1 MMPKLRKAGLFMM
14 FIGAAIATIY
24 VFAYGYMY
32 NINPH
37 FYFDIWLFVII
48 SLPTLVITAISW
60 RWPFAGGSIAA
71 GLSVMALLYF
81 VASAINP
88 SMEPR
93 ADYFFLAITLS
104 FLIGSIMILKSS
116 VNTGQEVDGGE

>member
-1 MMPKLRKAGLFMM
+1 MM
-14 FIGAAIATIY
+14 FIGAVIATVY

-37 FYFDIWLFVII
+37 FYFDIWGFVII
-48 SLPTLVITAISW
+48 SLPALIVSGISW

-81 VASAINP
+81 MASAINP

-93 ADYFFLAITLS
+93 ADYFFLAITFS
-104 FLIGSIMILKSS
+104 FLTGSIMLLISMR
-116 VNTGQEVDGGE
+116 NIGQ